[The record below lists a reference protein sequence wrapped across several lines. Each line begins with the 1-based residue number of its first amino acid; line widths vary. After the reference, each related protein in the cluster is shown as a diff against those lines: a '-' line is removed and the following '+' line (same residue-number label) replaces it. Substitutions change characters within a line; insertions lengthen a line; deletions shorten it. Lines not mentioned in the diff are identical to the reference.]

1 MKKNQKL
8 FEWALLALTAALV
21 LFTVLHSYDHS
32 PRPLILRTLELS
44 VPEEGQGCLDIN
56 TATAAEL
63 EELPGIGPALARK
76 IISWREENGPFTGRE
91 DVLAVAGIGEATY
104 ETIKPYISFG

>member
-1 MKKNQKL
+1 MKKNGKL
-8 FEWALLALTAALV
+8 LEWVLLALTAALV
-21 LFTVLHSYDHS
+21 LFTVLYCYDHS

-44 VPEEGQGCLDIN
+44 SPVEGQGCLDIN

-63 EELPGIGPALARK
+63 EELPGIGPALAQR
-76 IISWREENGPFTGRE
+76 IIAWREENGRFTCRE
-91 DVLAVAGIGEATY
+91 DVLAVSGIGEATY

>member
-8 FEWALLALTAALV
+8 FEWALLALTVALV
-21 LFTVLHSYDHS
+21 LFTVLHCYDHS